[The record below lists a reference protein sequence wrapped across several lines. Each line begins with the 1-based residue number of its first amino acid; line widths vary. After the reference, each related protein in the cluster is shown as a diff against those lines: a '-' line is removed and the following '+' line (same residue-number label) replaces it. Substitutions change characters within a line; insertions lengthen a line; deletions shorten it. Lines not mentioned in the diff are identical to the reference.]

1 MKWLTSCVILPLSAF
16 LNGMARILKGMARF
30 VTAKFIEKYFKNGSL
45 CAGYRTLKQKNGL
58 ILFGPILEHSTPN
71 EFHFG
76 INYLNN

>member
-45 CAGYRTLKQKNGL
+45 CDGHRTLKTKTGWFYLDQFSNIPPL
-58 ILFGPILEHSTPN
+58 MNSTLE
-71 EFHFG
+71 
-76 INYLNN
+76 

>member
-45 CAGYRTLKQKNGL
+45 CAGHRTLKTKTG
-58 ILFGPILEHSTPN
+58 
-71 EFHFG
+71 
-76 INYLNN
+76 